1 MSIISNGNIGA
12 VYQPDYFEARQ
23 ILSKD
28 YALTEVA
35 TALKESDTAPAT
47 FAFNVGKNERV
58 VYRFTLF
65 YDQDH
70 ATDDLLYT
78 IKSTD
83 SDGNAVAPAFYSE
96 HLNAILPGATASFL
110 AVTTTPNTED
120 TVEASGT
127 GQGMAVIQGVI
138 LGNAS
143 SATTVN
149 LLLRKADTTSGDTT
163 VQEGSFLELRRF

>member
-1 MSIISNGNIGA
+1 MSIISNGNLGA
-12 VYQPDYFEARQ
+12 VYQPDYFETSRVLAAD
-23 ILSKD
+23 S
-28 YALTEVA
+28 ALTTTA
-35 TALKESDTAPAT
+35 TAEPT
-47 FAFNVGKNERV
+47 FSFNVGKNERV
-58 VYRFTLF
+58 VFRFTLF
-65 YDQDH
+65 YDQDN
-70 ATDDLLYT
+70 AGDDLQYT

-96 HLNAILPGATASFL
+96 HLNAIVPGGTAFL

-120 TVEASGT
+120 TLTTAGT

-149 LLLRKADTTSGDTT
+149 LLLAKEADTAGDTT

>member
-1 MSIISNGNIGA
+1 MSIISNGNLGA

-23 ILSKD
+23 VLAANS
-28 YALTEVA
+28 AMTPTA
-35 TALKESDTAPAT
+35 TAEPA

-58 VYRFTLF
+58 VFRFTLF
-65 YDQDH
+65 YDQDN
-70 ATDDLLYT
+70 AGDDLQYT

-83 SDGNAVAPAFYSE
+83 AAGSAVVPAFYSE
-96 HLNAILPGATASFL
+96 HLNAIVPGATAFL

-120 TVEASGT
+120 TLTTAGT

-138 LGNAS
+138 LGNATTAS
-143 SATTVN
+143 TVN
-149 LLLRKADTTSGDTT
+149 LLLAKEADTAGATT

>member
-1 MSIISNGNIGA
+1 MSIISNGNLGA
-12 VYQPDYFEARQ
+12 VYQPDYFEASRV
-23 ILSKD
+23 LAADS
-28 YALTEVA
+28 ALTTTA
-35 TALKESDTAPAT
+35 TAEPT

-58 VYRFTLF
+58 VFRFTLF
-65 YDQDH
+65 YDQDN
-70 ATDDLLYT
+70 AGDDLQYT
-78 IKSTD
+78 IKSTNAAGD
-83 SDGNAVAPAFYSE
+83 AVAPAFYSE
-96 HLNAILPGATASFL
+96 HLNAIVPGGTAFL

-120 TVEASGT
+120 TLTTAGT

-149 LLLRKADTTSGDTT
+149 LLLAKEANTAGDTT

>member
-1 MSIISNGNIGA
+1 MSIISNGNLGA
-12 VYQPDYFEARQ
+12 VYQPDYFEASRV
-23 ILSKD
+23 LAADS
-28 YALTEVA
+28 ALTTSA
-35 TALKESDTAPAT
+35 TAEPT

-58 VYRFTLF
+58 VFRFTLF
-65 YDQDH
+65 YDQDN
-70 ATDDLLYT
+70 AGDDLQYT
-78 IKSTD
+78 IKSTNAAGD
-83 SDGNAVAPAFYSE
+83 AVAPAFYSE
-96 HLNAILPGATASFL
+96 HLNAIVPGGTAFL

-120 TVEASGT
+120 TLTTTGT

-149 LLLRKADTTSGDTT
+149 LLLAKEADTAGATT

>member
-1 MSIISNGNIGA
+1 MSLIANGNLGS

-23 ILSKD
+23 VLSAD
-28 YALTEVA
+28 SALTTTA
-35 TALKESDTAPAT
+35 TAEPT

-58 VYRFTLF
+58 VFRFTLF
-65 YDQDH
+65 YDQDN
-70 ATDDLLYT
+70 AGDDLQYT
-78 IKSTD
+78 IKSTNAAGD
-83 SDGNAVAPAFYSE
+83 AVAPAFYSE
-96 HLNAILPGATASFL
+96 HLNAIVPGGTAFL

-120 TVEASGT
+120 TLTTAGT

-149 LLLRKADTTSGDTT
+149 LLLAKEADTAGDTT

>member
-1 MSIISNGNIGA
+1 MSIISNGNLGA
-12 VYQPDYFEARQ
+12 VYQPDYFEASRV
-23 ILSKD
+23 LAADS
-28 YALTEVA
+28 ALTTTA
-35 TALKESDTAPAT
+35 TAEPT

-58 VYRFTLF
+58 VFRFTLF
-65 YDQDH
+65 YDQDN
-70 ATDDLLYT
+70 AGDDLQYT
-78 IKSTD
+78 IKSTNAAGD
-83 SDGNAVAPAFYSE
+83 AVAPAFYSE
-96 HLNAILPGATASFL
+96 HLNAIVPGGTAFL

-120 TVEASGT
+120 TLTTAGT

-149 LLLRKADTTSGDTT
+149 LLLAKEADTAGATT

>member
-1 MSIISNGNIGA
+1 MSIISNGNLGA
-12 VYQPDYFEARQ
+12 VYQPDYFEASRV
-23 ILSKD
+23 LSAD
-28 YALTEVA
+28 SALTTTE
-35 TALKESDTAPAT
+35 TAQPA
-47 FAFNVGKNERV
+47 FSFNVGKNERV

-65 YDQDH
+65 YDQDN
-70 ATDDLLYT
+70 AGDDLQYT

-83 SDGNAVAPAFYSE
+83 AAGGTVVPAFYSE
-96 HLNAILPGATASFL
+96 HLNAIVPGGTAFL

-120 TVEASGT
+120 TLTTAGT

-143 SATTVN
+143 SASTVN
-149 LLLRKADTTSGDTT
+149 LLLSKEANTAGATT

>member
-1 MSIISNGNIGA
+1 MSIISNGNLGA
-12 VYQPDYFEARQ
+12 VYQPDYFEASRV
-23 ILSKD
+23 LAADS
-28 YALTEVA
+28 ALTITA
-35 TALKESDTAPAT
+35 TAEPT

-58 VYRFTLF
+58 IFRFTLF
-65 YDQDH
+65 YDQDN
-70 ATDDLLYT
+70 AGDDLQYT

-96 HLNAILPGATASFL
+96 HLNAIVPGGTAFL

-120 TVEASGT
+120 TLTTAGT

-149 LLLRKADTTSGDTT
+149 LLLAKEADTAGDTT

>member
-12 VYQPDYFEARQ
+12 VYQPDYFETSRVLAAD
-23 ILSKD
+23 S
-28 YALTEVA
+28 ALTTSA
-35 TALKESDTAPAT
+35 TAEPA

-65 YDQDH
+65 YDQDN
-70 ATDDLLYT
+70 AGDDLQYT

-96 HLNAILPGATASFL
+96 HLNAIVPGGTAFL

-120 TVEASGT
+120 TLTTTST

-149 LLLRKADTTSGDTT
+149 LLLAKEADTAGATT

>member
-1 MSIISNGNIGA
+1 MSIISNGNLGA
-12 VYQPDYFEARQ
+12 VYQPDYFEASRV
-23 ILSKD
+23 LAADS
-28 YALTEVA
+28 ALTTTA
-35 TALKESDTAPAT
+35 TAEPT

-58 VYRFTLF
+58 VFRFTLF
-65 YDQDH
+65 YDQDN
-70 ATDDLLYT
+70 AGDDLQYT
-78 IKSTD
+78 IKSTNAAGD
-83 SDGNAVAPAFYSE
+83 AVAPAFYSE
-96 HLNAILPGATASFL
+96 HLNAIVPGGTAFL

-120 TVEASGT
+120 TLTTAGT

-149 LLLRKADTTSGDTT
+149 LLLAKEADTAGDTT

>member
-12 VYQPDYFEARQ
+12 VYQPDYFETSRVLAAD
-23 ILSKD
+23 S
-28 YALTEVA
+28 ALTTTA
-35 TALKESDTAPAT
+35 TAEPT

-58 VYRFTLF
+58 VFRFTLF
-65 YDQDH
+65 YDQDN
-70 ATDDLLYT
+70 AGDDLQYT
-78 IKSTD
+78 IKSTNAAGD
-83 SDGNAVAPAFYSE
+83 AVAPAFYSE
-96 HLNAILPGATASFL
+96 HLNAIVPGGTAFL

-120 TVEASGT
+120 TLTTAGT

-149 LLLRKADTTSGDTT
+149 LLLAKEADTAGATT

>member
-1 MSIISNGNIGA
+1 MSIISNGNLGA
-12 VYQPDYFEARQ
+12 VYQPDYFEASRV
-23 ILSKD
+23 LAADS
-28 YALTEVA
+28 ALTTTA
-35 TALKESDTAPAT
+35 TVEPT

-65 YDQDH
+65 YDQDN
-70 ATDDLLYT
+70 AGDDLQYT
-78 IKSTD
+78 IKSTNAAGD
-83 SDGNAVAPAFYSE
+83 AVAPAFYSE
-96 HLNAILPGATASFL
+96 HLNAIVPGGTAFV

-120 TVEASGT
+120 TLTTSST

-138 LGNAS
+138 LGNAT

-149 LLLRKADTTSGDTT
+149 LLLAKEANTSGATT

>member
-1 MSIISNGNIGA
+1 MSIISNGNLGA
-12 VYQPDYFEARQ
+12 VYQPDYFEASRV
-23 ILSKD
+23 LAADS
-28 YALTEVA
+28 ALTTTA
-35 TALKESDTAPAT
+35 TAEPT
-47 FAFNVGKNERV
+47 FSFNVGKNERV

-65 YDQDH
+65 YDQDN
-70 ATDDLLYT
+70 AGDDLQYT

-83 SDGNAVAPAFYSE
+83 AAGSTVAPAFYSE
-96 HLNAILPGATASFL
+96 HLNAIVPGGTAFL

-120 TVEASGT
+120 TLTTSGT

-143 SATTVN
+143 SASTVN
-149 LLLRKADTTSGDTT
+149 LLLAKEANTAGATT

>member
-1 MSIISNGNIGA
+1 MSIISNGNLGA
-12 VYQPDYFEARQ
+12 VYQPDYFETSRVLAA
-23 ILSKD
+23 D
-28 YALTEVA
+28 NALTTTA
-35 TALKESDTAPAT
+35 TAEPT

-58 VYRFTLF
+58 VFRFTLF
-65 YDQDH
+65 YDQDN
-70 ATDDLLYT
+70 AGDDLQYT

-96 HLNAILPGATASFL
+96 HLNAIVPGGTAFL

-120 TVEASGT
+120 TLTTAST

-149 LLLRKADTTSGDTT
+149 LLLAKEADTAGDTT

>member
-1 MSIISNGNIGA
+1 MSIISNGNLGA
-12 VYQPDYFEARQ
+12 VYQPDYFEASRV
-23 ILSKD
+23 LAADS
-28 YALTEVA
+28 ALTTTA
-35 TALKESDTAPAT
+35 TAEPT
-47 FAFNVGKNERV
+47 FSFNVGKNERV

-65 YDQDH
+65 YDQDN
-70 ATDDLLYT
+70 AGDDLQYT

-83 SDGNAVAPAFYSE
+83 AAGGTVVPAFYSE
-96 HLNAILPGATASFL
+96 HLNAIVPGGTAFL

-120 TVEASGT
+120 TLTTSGT

-143 SATTVN
+143 SASTVN
-149 LLLRKADTTSGDTT
+149 ILLAKEANTAGATT

>member
-1 MSIISNGNIGA
+1 MSIISNGNLGA
-12 VYQPDYFEARQ
+12 VYQPDYFEASRV
-23 ILSKD
+23 LAADS
-28 YALTEVA
+28 ALTTTA
-35 TALKESDTAPAT
+35 TAEPT
-47 FAFNVGKNERV
+47 FSFNVGKNERV

-65 YDQDH
+65 YDQDN
-70 ATDDLLYT
+70 ASDDLQYT

-83 SDGNAVAPAFYSE
+83 PAGDAVAPAFYSE

-120 TVEASGT
+120 TVAATGT

-138 LGNAS
+138 LGNA
-143 SATTVN
+143 TTTSTVD
-149 LLLRKADTTSGDTT
+149 LLLAKAANTAGATT

>member
-1 MSIISNGNIGA
+1 MSIISNGNLGA
-12 VYQPDYFEARQ
+12 VYQPDYFETSRVLAA
-23 ILSKD
+23 D
-28 YALTEVA
+28 NALTTTA
-35 TALKESDTAPAT
+35 TAEPT

-58 VYRFTLF
+58 VFRFTLF
-65 YDQDH
+65 YDQDN
-70 ATDDLLYT
+70 AGDDLQYT

-83 SDGNAVAPAFYSE
+83 STGSTVAPAFYSE

-120 TVEASGT
+120 TVAATGT

-138 LGNAS
+138 LGNATTAS
-143 SATTVN
+143 TVN
-149 LLLRKADTTSGDTT
+149 LLLSKEANNAATT

>member
-12 VYQPDYFEARQ
+12 VYQPDYFETSRVLAAD
-23 ILSKD
+23 S
-28 YALTEVA
+28 ALTTSA
-35 TALKESDTAPAT
+35 TAEPA

-65 YDQDH
+65 YDQDN
-70 ATDDLLYT
+70 AGDDLQYT

-96 HLNAILPGATASFL
+96 HLNAIVPGGTAFL

-120 TVEASGT
+120 TLTTSGT

-138 LGNAS
+138 LGNAT
-143 SATTVN
+143 SASTVN
-149 LLLRKADTTSGDTT
+149 ILLAKEADTAGATT

>member
-1 MSIISNGNIGA
+1 MSIISNGNLGA
-12 VYQPDYFEARQ
+12 VYQPDYFEASRV
-23 ILSKD
+23 LAADS
-28 YALTEVA
+28 ALTTTA
-35 TALKESDTAPAT
+35 TAEPT
-47 FAFNVGKNERV
+47 FSFNVGKNERV

-65 YDQDH
+65 YDQDN
-70 ATDDLLYT
+70 AGDDLQYT

-83 SDGNAVAPAFYSE
+83 AAGGTVVPAFYSE
-96 HLNAILPGATASFL
+96 HLNAIVPGGTAFL

-120 TVEASGT
+120 TLTTAGT

-143 SATTVN
+143 SASTVN
-149 LLLRKADTTSGDTT
+149 LLLAKEANTAGATT